1 MAIKFIIER
10 RENQKAY
17 GTIKWTEKGLQ
28 SGAISGPY
36 GRRELP
42 SGLYHAKGNML
53 LPKPNNEGFCD
64 SLKNCWFQVLS
75 PQFSTDRTELG
86 IHPDGNKIGTK
97 GCIGLI
103 DANTKDWYDAFKSIS
118 KDTYTV
124 VEVIDNTQTP

>member
-17 GTIKWTEKGLQ
+17 GTIKWPEKNLQ

-36 GRRELP
+36 GRKELP

-53 LPKPNNEGFCD
+53 LDKASNDGFCD
-64 SLKNCWFQVLS
+64 SLRNCWFQLLS
-75 PQFSTDRTELG
+75 PQFSTNRTELG

-103 DANTKDWYDAFKSIS
+103 DANTKAWYDAFKSIG
-118 KDTYTV
+118 KDNYTA
-124 VEVIDNTQTP
+124 VEVIDNSQNS

>member
-17 GTIKWTEKGLQ
+17 GTIKWQEMNLQ

-36 GRRELP
+36 GRMELP
-42 SGLYHAKGNML
+42 EGLYHAKKGML
-53 LPKPNNEGFCD
+53 LDKPSNDGFCD
-64 SLKNCWFQVLS
+64 SLKNCWFQLLA
-75 PQFSTDRTELG
+75 PQFSTERTELG

-103 DANTKDWYDAFKSIS
+103 DANTKAWYNAFKAVKEAYI
-118 KDTYTV
+118 V
-124 VEVIDNTQTP
+124 VEVIDNSN